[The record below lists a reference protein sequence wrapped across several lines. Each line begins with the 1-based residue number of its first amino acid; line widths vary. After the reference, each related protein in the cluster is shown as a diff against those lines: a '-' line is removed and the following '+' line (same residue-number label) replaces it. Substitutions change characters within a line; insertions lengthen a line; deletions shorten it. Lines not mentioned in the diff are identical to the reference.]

1 MSNPSS
7 SELAPVREGDLLD
20 GKYRV
25 DRVLGVGGMGIVVAA
40 THVALNQRVALKFLL
55 PAALANQSV
64 IERFAREARAAVQI
78 QSEHIARVTDV
89 GTLPTG
95 SPYMVMEYLEGNDLA
110 DVLEKGGP
118 MKVQQAVGYVLEAC
132 EAIAEAHALGI
143 VHRDL
148 KPANLFL
155 ARRMGRNPI
164 VKVLDFGISKTKEGG
179 PAGGLTQTS
188 AVMGSPYYMAPEQIM
203 SAKDVDARTDLWAL
217 GIILYELLSG
227 APPFVADS
235 MPEIV
240 YMVTQRDPPLLREKR
255 PDVPQ
260 GLADAIA
267 TCLSRD
273 PARRFE
279 DTAKLAVALAPF
291 GPPRSEIS
299 LERIARVLG
308 ASVPPSREAAVSP
321 SAQRATGSTW
331 ARSQAGARV
340 PSGARIA
347 LVVVAVVLLAAGIGW
362 RAMRASDSAASP
374 QGASATFA
382 PVVVAPSALAAAP
395 PPVAVVL
402 APPAETTAPLSP
414 ASASNLPA
422 TPATSA
428 STTVRPQ
435 PARPHPASAQQA
447 QSAPSPPAPA
457 APPSAPTSHGMNMGL
472 KE

>member
-25 DRVLGVGGMGIVVAA
+25 DRVLGVGGMGIVVLA

-55 PAALANQSV
+55 PAALGNQSI

-78 QSEHIARVTDV
+78 QSEHVARVIDV

-95 SPYMVMEYLEGNDLA
+95 SPYMVMEYLEGSDLA
-110 DVLEKGGP
+110 DALEKGGP
-118 MKVQQAVGYVLEAC
+118 MKIQQAVGYVLEAC

-155 ARRMGRNPI
+155 ARRPGRDPI
-164 VKVLDFGISKTKEGG
+164 VKVLDFGISKTKEAGA
-179 PAGGLTQTS
+179 AGGLTQTS
-188 AVMGSPYYMAPEQIM
+188 AVMGSPYYMAPEQMM

-217 GIILYELLSG
+217 GIILYELLAG

-240 YMVTQRDPPLLREKR
+240 YMVTQRDPPPLRERR

-260 GLADAIA
+260 GLADAVGI
-267 TCLSRD
+267 CLSRD

-279 DTAKLAVALAPF
+279 DTAKLAAALAPF

-308 ASVPPSREAAVSP
+308 ASVPPSRSAALPP
-321 SAQRATGSTW
+321 SAARATGSTW
-331 ARSQAGARV
+331 ASSQAGARA
-340 PSGARIA
+340 SSRARIA
-347 LVVVAVVLLAAGIGW
+347 LVVVAAVLLAAGIGW
-362 RAMRASDSAASP
+362 RAMHASEPTTSP
-374 QGASATFA
+374 RGASATLA
-382 PVVVAPSALAAAP
+382 PVVIPPSAAASALPSVAVILAPTVETPAP
-395 PPVAVVL
+395 PL
-402 APPAETTAPLSP
+402 AS
-414 ASASNLPA
+414 SASSLPA
-422 TPATSA
+422 TPAASA
-428 STTVRPQ
+428 SAVVRLP
-435 PARPHPASAQQA
+435 PARSHPASMQQA
-447 QSAPSPPAPA
+447 QAAPSAPA
-457 APPSAPTSHGMNMGL
+457 APPTAPTSHGMNMGL